1 MNTLLVSAAADTD
14 TFTLDKYT
22 VTPGVLGFLVIFAIG
37 VALYLL
43 MRSMTGKLKAVR
55 GERTIEEP
63 VDVASAP
70 ALAEDGAAEKAEKE
84 S

>member
-1 MNTLLVSAAADTD
+1 MNTLLVSAAANTD

-22 VTPGVLGFLVIFAIG
+22 VTPGVLGFLVIFAVG

-43 MRSMTGKLKAVR
+43 MRSMTGKLKTVR

-63 VDVASAP
+63 VDVAAAP
-70 ALAEDGAAEKAEKE
+70 TLIEDDAAKRQD

>member
-1 MNTLLVSAAADTD
+1 MNTLLVSAVVSAD

-22 VTPGVLGFLVIFAIG
+22 VTPGVLGFLVIFAVG

-43 MRSMTGKLKAVR
+43 MRSMTGKLKTVR

-63 VDVASAP
+63 VDVAAAP
-70 ALAEDGAAEKAEKE
+70 ALIEEDGAKKDG
-84 S
+84 

>member
-1 MNTLLVSAAADTD
+1 MNTLLVSTAASAD

-55 GERTIEEP
+55 GERTIDEP
-63 VDVASAP
+63 VDVAAAP
-70 ALAEDGAAEKAEKE
+70 ALVEADGEKGEKKD

>member
-1 MNTLLVSAAADTD
+1 MNHLLVSVAANAN
-14 TFTLDKYT
+14 TFTLDKNT
-22 VTPGVLGFLVIFAIG
+22 VTPGVLGFLVVFAVG

-63 VDVASAP
+63 VDVAAAP
-70 ALAEDGAAEKAEKE
+70 ALIEDDTKKD

>member
-1 MNTLLVSAAADTD
+1 MNTLLVSAAANAD
-14 TFTLDKYT
+14 TFTLDKNT
-22 VTPGVLGFLVIFAIG
+22 VTPGVLGFLVVFAVG

-43 MRSMTGKLKAVR
+43 MRSMTGKLKTVR

-63 VDVASAP
+63 VDVAAAP
-70 ALAEDGAAEKAEKE
+70 ALVEDDAKKD